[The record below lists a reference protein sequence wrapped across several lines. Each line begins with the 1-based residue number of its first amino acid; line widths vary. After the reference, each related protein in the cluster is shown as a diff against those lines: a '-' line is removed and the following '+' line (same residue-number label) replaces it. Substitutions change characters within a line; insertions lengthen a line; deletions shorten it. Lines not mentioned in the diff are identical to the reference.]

1 MTNSIVNFSLI
12 IDQSLLAALV
22 IRIIYSWIN
31 SKLKKTHHG
40 LLTFVF
46 ISFINS
52 IIYLFLTDQ
61 NNPNLSHSSV
71 PTFFNLLIFNPVQK
85 IHFACA
91 TILSFLIFTWGNR
104 ILISINYIICIL
116 ALTNQALVFS
126 KKKSN
131 SIKVGYVYLLMGLD
145 QLITL
150 VIFQMENLKTNWNDS
165 FLLYYF
171 SFIPLIIYPLGLF
184 SIHANFRRLFLT

>member
-12 IDQSLLAALV
+12 IDQSLLTALV
-22 IRIIYSWIN
+22 IRITYSWIN

-61 NNPNLSHSSV
+61 NNPNFSHSSV

-85 IHFACA
+85 IHFASA
-91 TILSFLIFTWGNR
+91 TILSLLIFAWGNR

-116 ALTNQALVFS
+116 VLTNQALVFS

-131 SIKVGYVYLLMGLD
+131 SIKVGYVYLLMSLD

-184 SIHANFRRLFLT
+184 SIHANFRRLFHT